1 MVETKSIDA
10 KNAAQAS
17 TRSNYD
23 PAISQYLVIEGE
35 QVLRIVKKPKVEV
48 QYKGVGLRKAAAT
61 FKETIHMVASE
72 EKVPELPLK
81 NAAGHRFGTT
91 VWKHMKIPNMVITN
105 DRVFFLGKNLDV
117 KTTMAALS
125 LVYNAE
131 AKPLLVKLNQNITE
145 HREDLKAMAEAG
157 DKSAKKELYRRGMD
171 RTGARIAHINDLRG
185 WWELKDVNLHGKEIE
200 LELNWNT
207 APHME
212 ASGITTI
219 EAMKATMG
227 APYSTFNPLKVSL
240 KMKPDV
246 AQEVYSMLRRGL
258 Q

>member
-1 MVETKSIDA
+1 MVETKNIDA

-17 TRSNYD
+17 TQSNYD

-35 QVLRIVKKPKVEV
+35 QVRRIVTNPKVEV
-48 QYKGVGLRKAAAT
+48 RYEGVGLRRAVAT
-61 FKETIHMVASE
+61 FKATVHMAVSE

-81 NAAGHRFGTT
+81 KAAGHRFNTT

-105 DRVFFLGKNLDV
+105 DRIFFLGKNLDI
-117 KTTMAALS
+117 KTTMTTLS

-171 RTGARIAHINDLRG
+171 RTGARIARINDLRG

-212 ASGITTI
+212 ASGVTTI

-227 APYSTFNPLKVSL
+227 APYPNFNPLQVSL
-240 KMKPDV
+240 KMKPDI
-246 AQEVYSMLRRGL
+246 AQEVYSILRRGL